1 MSEKLIVKKL
11 SFNQFTGTFLSL
23 FTSFS
28 TLICCALPV
37 LLVTLG
43 MGASLASLIS
53 LFPWI
58 VTVSK
63 YKIQIFIFAGFLL
76 LISAYSFWQ
85 GKYLPCPSDP
95 VKAKSCSRLR
105 TINLIM
111 LIISTIIYF
120 VGFFFAFLA
129 VKILSI

>member
-11 SFNQFTGTFLSL
+11 SFSQFTGTFLSL

-58 VTVSK
+58 VVVSK

-129 VKILSI
+129 VKIFN

>member
-1 MSEKLIVKKL
+1 VKKL
-11 SFNQFTGTFLSL
+11 SFSQFTGTFLSL

-58 VTVSK
+58 VIVSK

-129 VKILSI
+129 VKIFN

>member
-11 SFNQFTGTFLSL
+11 SFSQFTGTFLSL

-58 VTVSK
+58 VVVSK

-95 VKAKSCSRLR
+95 LKAKNCSRLR

-129 VKILSI
+129 VKIFN

>member
-11 SFNQFTGTFLSL
+11 SFSQFTGTFLSL

-58 VTVSK
+58 VIVSK

-129 VKILSI
+129 VKIFN